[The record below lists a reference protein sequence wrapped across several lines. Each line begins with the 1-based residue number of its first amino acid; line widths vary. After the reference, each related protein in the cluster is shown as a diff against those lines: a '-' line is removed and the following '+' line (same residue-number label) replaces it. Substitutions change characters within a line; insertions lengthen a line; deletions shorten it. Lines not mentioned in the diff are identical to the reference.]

1 MRVNRQPIAASLTG
15 RCSTHVTDST
25 KDNARDNL
33 VLFPKTLD
41 YYQFQLTRMLE
52 TERYGEA
59 KSLLSF
65 LLQCGGEAEK
75 HHTEWE
81 TLLGWLETA
90 FPEAGMGDFAFEGS
104 EEEEE
109 DAEDNLQLRLSDRS
123 VQNADYIPGLLSK
136 LNDGED
142 PEQQLLALGQLFY
155 LEHPDIEPQIRQWLT
170 ESEHHP
176 SVQFRALQL
185 LNKQGVEGP
194 VHLLREGEILSVDAE
209 STPMRFEDF
218 PPAVQNVLIRVRQAS
233 EVSDPTLAYFAEE
246 MWKECVQAAYGTS
259 VYKLMTEEDDGS
271 ADLWAAALHQFLV
284 EKLHGIG
291 GDESIREQYGITDEL
306 RFRYEQALRWL
317 RQYAGD
323 IQPGT

>member
-1 MRVNRQPIAASLTG
+1 M
-15 RCSTHVTDST
+15 
-25 KDNARDNL
+25 

-41 YYQFQLTRMLE
+41 YYQIQLTRMLE

-59 KSLLSF
+59 KSLLRF

-75 HHTEWE
+75 HHVEWE
-81 TLLGWLETA
+81 TLLGWLEAA
-90 FPEAGMGDFAFEGS
+90 FPYAQDADFSDGGMD

-109 DAEDNLQLRLSDRS
+109 DAEETLQRKLSDRS
-123 VQNADYIPGLLSK
+123 VQDADYIPRLLSK
-136 LNDGED
+136 LREGED
-142 PEQQLLALGQLFY
+142 PEQQMLSLGQLFY
-155 LEHPDIEPQIRQWLT
+155 LEHPEIEPKIRAWLE

-185 LNKQGVEGP
+185 LNKLGAEGP
-194 VHLLREGEILSVDAE
+194 VLLLREGETLSIDAE
-209 STPMRFEDF
+209 ATPMKFEDF
-218 PPAVQNVLIRVRQAS
+218 PPSIQNVLIRVRQAS

-259 VYKLMTEEDDGS
+259 IYQQMAEDDES
-271 ADLWAAALHQFLV
+271 STDLWSAALHQFLM
-284 EKLHGIG
+284 EKLHGLG
-291 GDESIREQYGITDEL
+291 GDESIRDQYGITDAM

-323 IQPGT
+323 LQPGS